1 MRGET
6 QLRNTIPK
14 FLMLRLCK
22 AKYLPEKDVC
32 TGKLFRRLVLIA
44 SLVHH
49 NFVVEKKKP
58 AMSATFVSRSH
69 CFTFEPNFVAAHPVK
84 ERRGG

>member
-14 FLMLRLCK
+14 FLMLRLYK
-22 AKYLPEKDVC
+22 EKYLPEKDVY

-49 NFVVEKKKP
+49 NFVVEKKKLK
-58 AMSATFVSRSH
+58 
-69 CFTFEPNFVAAHPVK
+69 C
-84 ERRGG
+84 RRL

>member
-14 FLMLRLCK
+14 FLMLRLYK
-22 AKYLPEKDVC
+22 AKYLPEKDVY
-32 TGKLFRRLVLIA
+32 TGKLFQLPVLIA

-49 NFVVEKKKP
+49 NFVVEKKN
-58 AMSATFVSRSH
+58 RQ
-69 CFTFEPNFVAAHPVK
+69 C
-84 ERRGG
+84 RRLSFRDLIV